1 MTEKQTFQLT
11 TSQAIVL
18 AGLMIGAG
26 IYFSQKGLPS
36 LNSQTATAPSAK
48 KATELFKDYAKGLEL
63 NLNQFNSCLDS
74 GKYAQQVGAD
84 VEAGTKAGV
93 SGTPS
98 FFINGR
104 ILVGAVPIEEFQK
117 LIEEELIQTAPGETQ
132 RVQIEEASRPSLGN
146 NQAEVKIVE
155 FTDFQCP
162 FCKRSND
169 ATFPTLRQDY
179 IDTGKV
185 SYVLRDFPLTFHP
198 HAQKAAES
206 AHCAEEQGKYWEM
219 HDKLFEKQAEW
230 ENAGS

>member
-18 AGLMIGAG
+18 AGLIIGAG
-26 IYFSQKGLPS
+26 VYFSQKGLPN

-48 KATELFKDYAKGLEL
+48 KATELFKDYAKDLGL

-74 GKYAQQVGAD
+74 GKYAQQIGAD

-104 ILVGAVPIEEFQK
+104 ILVGAVPIEEFKK
-117 LIEEELIQTAPGETQ
+117 LIEEELTQTAPGETQ
-132 RVQIEEASRPSLGN
+132 RVQIEEVSRPSLGD

-162 FCKRSND
+162 FCKRAD
-169 ATFPTLRQDY
+169 EATFPTLKQDY
-179 IDTGKV
+179 IDTGRV
-185 SYVLRDFPLTFHP
+185 GYVVRDFPLTFHP
-198 HAQKAAES
+198 HAQKAAE
-206 AHCAEEQGKYWEM
+206 ATHCAEEQNKYWEM
-219 HDKLFEKQAEW
+219 HDKLFEQQSEW
-230 ENAGS
+230 EKATT